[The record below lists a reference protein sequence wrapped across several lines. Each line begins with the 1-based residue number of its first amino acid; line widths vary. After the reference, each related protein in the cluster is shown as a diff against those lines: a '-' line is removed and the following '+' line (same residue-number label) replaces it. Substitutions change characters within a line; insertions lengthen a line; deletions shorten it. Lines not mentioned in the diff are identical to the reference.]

1 MEKQWWTV
9 PSLPSYTADWCL
21 SCRGYA
27 FHDGKLYL
35 SCLNNHCYI
44 AYCDLQALIASCTQS
59 SSAGSGGDG
68 LWKILESSKFR
79 LDIFF
84 TSFQKQLLCLCS
96 SSLYVECTRSLV
108 AIGTNVDEE
117 IPSVSSRM
125 YVLPNGNLV
134 MLCGGIERVFLCTAS
149 AKGAVMHV

>member
-1 MEKQWWTV
+1 M
-9 PSLPSYTADWCL
+9 
-21 SCRGYA
+21 
-27 FHDGKLYL
+27 
-35 SCLNNHCYI
+35 
-44 AYCDLQALIASCTQS
+44 
-59 SSAGSGGDG
+59 
-68 LWKILESSKFR
+68 WKILESSKFR

-108 AIGTNVDEE
+108 ATNVDEE

-125 YVLPNGNLV
+125 CVLPNGNLV